1 MLNRVPGTPGHIVSR
16 GARHALTAAKEL
28 LQRNNYYVRVMK
40 EKMEE
45 EPAREQKSTD
55 IISEM
60 C

>member
-1 MLNRVPGTPGHIVSR
+1 VPGT
-16 GARHALTAAKEL
+16 ALTAAKEL

-60 C
+60 